1 MNATLNV
8 SIQKKAEAK
17 AASIAL
23 YRPRSAIHPTHSGVG
38 QLQKAIGNREVQ
50 RLYKAGILQTSLKI
64 GQPNDGYE
72 QEADRVA
79 EQVMRMPEPL
89 VQKKCRCSSGGQ
101 PCAKCA
107 EEKEKLN
114 IRRKTDSSAT
124 SVSMVPDNIV
134 SSLGVGQPLDKATRD
149 YFEPRFGMDFSQIRV
164 HKGSKAEESASSIKA
179 YAYTLGNNVVFGRG
193 QYQPQTIWGKRL
205 LAHELTHT
213 IQQVEKKDTLRR
225 FATCEAA
232 GRCPRRD
239 SGEVERVRRTPHRV
253 ETYQPAIFGILISNF
268 PIDGRNPKTDL
279 HSNLTWIRLVA
290 NMGTTATDEWEIL
303 GFSDCQGPEARNN
316 SLRQERANEIASV
329 LPSAVRVR
337 VRRVS
342 AATISDCI
350 DSNGNEPGRS
360 RNRSVL
366 IRRIPGSTGP
376 TAPPWSTPVGPIR
389 LPGSPGNYCVPYT
402 GFGATL
408 EARAA
413 RTLLENVW
421 LSYANGMFG
430 REVHNLWRDYL
441 NRPKGAPLTPRIF
454 SGAGNPIVNAFRT
467 DPETIRH
474 QGLLNTEIVAAAAR
488 TPEANIPL
496 TGTAYTS
503 PPIPLGTLLP
513 ATSLTRTIN
522 YTDPATRIPG
532 NIAGGTGVIGT
543 ASSDAGPDLR
553 LFTGNIQIIRTQPSP
568 GSPEVKSVRILLQLQ
583 VIDAV
588 DFCPGAAGG
597 SWAQTFTIP
606 MSRLEATPTEPTYDL
621 PFHVFVDLSST
632 VTMP

>member
-1 MNATLNV
+1 MKTTLND
-8 SIQKKAEAK
+8 STQKKAEAK
-17 AASIAL
+17 QASIAL
-23 YRPRSAIHPTHSGVG
+23 NRPCCTIHPTQSGIG
-38 QLQKAIGNREVQ
+38 LLQKTIGNREVQ
-50 RLYKAGILQTSLKI
+50 RLYNAGKLQAALKI
-64 GQPNDGYE
+64 GQSDDVYE

-79 EQVMRMPEPL
+79 QQVVCMPEPL
-89 VQKKCRCSSGGQ
+89 IQKKCRCSSGGQ

-107 EEKEKLN
+107 EEKEKMN
-114 IRRKTDSSAT
+114 IQRKADASAVSDSS
-124 SVSMVPDNIV
+124 VPDNFM
-134 SSLGVGQPLDKATRD
+134 SSLGVGQPLDKATRN

-164 HKGSKAEESASSIKA
+164 HTGSKAETSASSINA
-179 YAYTLGNNVVFGRG
+179 HAYTLGNNVVFGRG
-193 QYQPQTIWGKRL
+193 QYQPQTIRGKRL

-213 IQQVEKKDTLRR
+213 MQQVKKKDTLRR
-225 FATCEAA
+225 FAMCEAT
-232 GRCPRRD
+232 GQCPRRD
-239 SGEVERVRRTPHRV
+239 TGEVERARRTPHRV
-253 ETYQPAIFGILISNF
+253 ETYQPTIFGILISNF
-268 PIDGRNPKTDL
+268 PIDEHNPKTDL
-279 HSNLTWIRLVA
+279 HSNLTWVRLVA

-329 LPSAVRVR
+329 LPSTVRVR
-337 VRRVS
+337 VSRVS

-350 DSNGNEPGRS
+350 DSNGNELGRS

-366 IRRIPGSTGP
+366 IQRVPGSTGP
-376 TAPPWSTPVGPIR
+376 TAPPWSTPVGPVR
-389 LPGSPGNYCVPYT
+389 PPGSPGNYCVPYA
-402 GFGATL
+402 GFGATI
-408 EARAA
+408 EAGAA
-413 RTLLENVW
+413 RTMLENVW
-421 LSYANGMFG
+421 LPFANGMFG

-441 NRPKGAPLTPRIF
+441 NRPKGSPLTPRIF
-454 SGAGNPIVNAFRT
+454 RGAGNPIVDAFRA
-467 DPETIRH
+467 DPETVRH

-496 TGTAYTS
+496 TSTAYTS

-553 LFTGNIQIIRTQPSP
+553 LFTGNVQIIRTQPSP
-568 GSPEVKSVRILLQLQ
+568 GSPEVKSVRVQLQLQ